1 MFYADIEFDAVHARR
16 VKPFIFFCGGHMN
29 GADAQPAS
37 LRKYLLRTRSL
48 QSRLKARV
56 VLAEEANQLY
66 RDTEY
71 SDLITFEED
80 IAHLSSVVLI
90 IAESAGSLAE
100 LGAFATSDQIRPAL
114 SVIMT
119 TEHFGNESF
128 VRFGPVQKVMI
139 EDEARVAAFP
149 WRTRKGGEIIKSSIR
164 NHFQQIQTF
173 INGRITSRPAEFLLR
188 DSGAL
193 RHFLM
198 ILWLIHLSKSIGIS
212 DLLRYLNSIGI
223 THSQKE
229 LKNKL
234 YCMKI
239 AGWIDKYIYS
249 NKDYWHPLTDRDP
262 ISRYRYKANISEK
275 DTARRKLEVAEA
287 LRRDLRPPKHV
298 LRHVDSIMEQIP

>member
-1 MFYADIEFDAVHARR
+1 
-16 VKPFIFFCGGHMN
+16 MN
-29 GADAQPAS
+29 GADSHPAS
-37 LRKYLLRTRSL
+37 LRKYLLKTRSL

-100 LGAFATSDQIRPAL
+100 LGAFATSEQIRPAL

-119 TEHFGNESF
+119 TEHFYNESF
-128 VRFGPVQKVMI
+128 VRFGPVQKVMS

-149 WRTRKGGEIIKSSIR
+149 WRTRKDGEIIKSSISS
-164 NHFQQIQTF
+164 HYQQIQTF
-173 INGRITSRPAEFLLR
+173 INGRIKSRPSEFLLR
-188 DSGAL
+188 ESGAL
-193 RHFLM
+193 GQFLM
-198 ILWLIHLSKSIGIS
+198 TLWIIHLSKAIGIS
-212 DLLRYLNSIGI
+212 DLSRYLNSIGI
-223 THSQKE
+223 TQTQKE
-229 LKNKL
+229 LKNRL

-239 AGWIDKYIYS
+239 AGWIDKYKYS
-249 NKDYWHPLTDRDP
+249 NKDYWHPLTDKDP
-262 ISRYRYKANISEK
+262 ISRYRYKAAAAVK

-287 LRRDLRPPKHV
+287 VRRDLRPPKHV
-298 LRHVDSIMEQIP
+298 IRYIDSVMGQNP